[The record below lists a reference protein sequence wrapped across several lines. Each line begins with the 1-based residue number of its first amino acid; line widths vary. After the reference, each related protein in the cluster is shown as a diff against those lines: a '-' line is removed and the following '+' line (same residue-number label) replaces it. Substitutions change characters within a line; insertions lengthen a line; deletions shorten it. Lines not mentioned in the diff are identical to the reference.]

1 MGKANAITVY
11 NGIGGPVMRQRTAT
25 FQAGTG
31 NLSKVVKTLANGTAA
46 VTDLTYDTYGNVLTT
61 TGPANATGQR
71 YQKTYTYDF
80 AVNTYV
86 TSVTDSFGYTSKA
99 AYDFRFGAP
108 TSSTDINNQVITTT
122 YDNAGRAIAMVGPY
136 EQGTGRTTIAMDYH
150 PSDPSVPNSPMSWAH
165 TAHLDL
171 NRGPS
176 ATIDTVTF
184 VDGLERVIE
193 TKKSLALH
201 TSGNASTRT

>member
-1 MGKANAITVY
+1 
-11 NGIGGPVMRQRTAT
+11 
-25 FQAGTG
+25 
-31 NLSKVVKTLANGTAA
+31 SS
-46 VTDLTYDTYGNVLTT
+46 
-61 TGPANATGQR
+61 
-71 YQKTYTYDF
+71 
-80 AVNTYV
+80 VNTYV

-99 AYDFRFGAP
+99 AYDFRFGLP
-108 TSSTDINNQVITTT
+108 ISSTDINNQSITTT

-136 EQGTGRTTIAMDYH
+136 EQGTGRTTISMDYH

-184 VDGLERVIE
+184 ADGLERVIQ

-201 TSGNASTRT
+201 GTGNASTDVMDVSGRVQ